1 MITADEQKHGK
12 QASMNFSLQ
21 NAETLNQPFSV
32 TLTAGKC
39 RWKGET
45 QEQLWN
51 VED

>member
-1 MITADEQKHGK
+1 MIKADEQKHEK
-12 QASMNFSLQ
+12 QTSMNFSLQ

-51 VED
+51 MDE